1 MARAWSL
8 AAVLGAAAGA
18 TGQVTFT
25 PLPALPVAGGG
36 YGSPRGVSGDGT
48 TATGYANYLS
58 SAVPARWTGGAAAPV
73 PMLSGGAEGEARAA
87 SGDGSVIV
95 GYTTFSSAPT
105 AAFRWTASGGT
116 AALGGFPSS
125 AVGHTAFDVSGD
137 GSVVVGLY
145 TSAAGSH
152 SYRWSSGAVETIGDL
167 SGGMFAAGRANAVS
181 HFGTAIVGRSIN
193 GGGFTEAYRQV
204 GSLLTGLGDLPGGA
218 FSSEALGVTADGSVV
233 VGRSESAAGVEA
245 FRWEAGVMTGLG
257 DLPGG
262 GFASEALG
270 VSADGSV
277 IVGWGTGAAGPVAVV
292 WRGSG
297 GAEDLK
303 SLLLSLGATGLEGWT
318 LTGASDVSL
327 DGMTIVGYGTNA
339 AGLAQG
345 WMVTIPVPA
354 SIGVLALGLA
364 IRRRMAG

>member
-1 MARAWSL
+1 MARAWTL
-8 AAVLGAAAGA
+8 AAVLGAAAGVS
-18 TGQVTFT
+18 GQVTFT

-58 SAVPARWTGGAAAPV
+58 SAVPARWTGGAAAV
-73 PMLSGGAEGEARAA
+73 PMLSGGVEGEARAA

-95 GYTTFSSAPT
+95 GYTTFASAPT

-125 AVGHTAFDVSGD
+125 AAGRTAFDVSGD
-137 GSVVVGLY
+137 GSVVVGQY

-152 SYRWSSGAVETIGDL
+152 SYRWSGGAVATIGDL
-167 SGGMFAAGRANAVS
+167 SGGVFAAGRANAVS
-181 HFGTAIVGRSIN
+181 HFGAAIVGRSLN
-193 GGGFTEAYRQV
+193 GAGFTEAYRQV
-204 GSLLTGLGDLPGGA
+204 SMMLTGLGDLPGGA
-218 FSSEALGVTADGSVV
+218 YSSEAFGVSADGSVV

-262 GFASEALG
+262 AFASEALG

-277 IVGWGTGAAGPVAVV
+277 IVGWGTGPAGPSAVV
-292 WRGSG
+292 WRGS

-303 SLLLSLGATGLEGWT
+303 SLLISLGATGLEGWT

-345 WMVTIPVPA
+345 FIVTIPVPA
-354 SIGVLALGLA
+354 SIVVLALGVA
-364 IRRRMAG
+364 IRRRLAC